1 MTEYDC
7 TISLFLLFSIR
18 SMANKKNLGTFFK
31 PLRRLLLLLLLV
43 LLLLLLLLLLLQLL
57 KLLLKQQ
64 LSLG

>member
-31 PLRRLLLLLLLV
+31 PAIAAAV
-43 LLLLLLLLLLLQLL
+43 VVAVVVAAAVVEVAAEATTFAG
-57 KLLLKQQ
+57 
-64 LSLG
+64 LGL

>member
-18 SMANKKNLGTFFK
+18 SIASKKNLGTFFK

-43 LLLLLLLLLLLQLL
+43 LLLLLLLLLLQLL